1 MSMLTWEIVLFFKK
15 MVWMEKGPPWD
26 HPAVQSKATRKSKS
40 KVVTGLLYMSGVY
53 LLYLL
58 CTNGLLVIC
67 IHAHV
72 P

>member
-1 MSMLTWEIVLFFKK
+1 
-15 MVWMEKGPPWD
+15 MEKGPPWD